1 MSIPFSRSIRS
12 LAADGFR
19 RSRVGMLIAVVLL
32 TLWAVWFCLA
42 RVTLY
47 EVTTTARLEVKQAVY
62 PIEAPVEGRV
72 VATHLVL
79 GQKVQAGDVLV
90 ELESDAQRLQLEE
103 EQTRLAALSAQRD
116 GIRQEIIAEKEVQD
130 QERQVATVALAEA
143 RARHHEAEVAARA
156 AQEEADVYTQM
167 RDRGL
172 TSQLDSLRVTAGARQ
187 RRAAADALYLAIDRL
202 KGEQQTRESGGKLRL
217 ERLKREATEL
227 AGQIVEAKVAI
238 ERPEYEITRRLI
250 RSPVAG
256 RLGEVGLVQI
266 GEVIHGG
273 DKLGAVVPSGVLKII
288 AHFLP
293 SKALGRIQPGQPA
306 RLRLEGFP
314 WTQYGTVAARV
325 THVASELRDKLLRVE
340 LKADADA
347 ASPIP
352 FQHGLPGTVEV
363 EVERVSPATLVLRT
377 AGLLLAAPE
386 TSARLQDDGRA
397 DR

>member
-32 TLWAVWFCLA
+32 TLWAAWFCLA

-47 EVTTTARLEVKQAVY
+47 EVTATARLEVKQAVY

-90 ELESDAQRLQLEE
+90 ELESDAQRLQPEE
-103 EQTRLAALSAQRD
+103 EQTRLAALTAQRD
-116 GIRQEIIAEKEVQD
+116 GIRQEIIAEKKVQD

-143 RARHHEAEVAARA
+143 RARHHEAEVAAQA
-156 AQEEADVYTQM
+156 VQKEADVYTQM
-167 RDRGL
+167 RARGL
-172 TSQLDSLRVTAGARQ
+172 TSQLDFLRVTAKARQ
-187 RRAAADALYLAIDRL
+187 HRAAADALRLAIDRL

-217 ERLKREATEL
+217 ERLKGEATDL

-273 DKLGAVVPSGVLKII
+273 D
-288 AHFLP
+288 
-293 SKALGRIQPGQPA
+293 
-306 RLRLEGFP
+306 
-314 WTQYGTVAARV
+314 
-325 THVASELRDKLLRVE
+325 
-340 LKADADA
+340 
-347 ASPIP
+347 
-352 FQHGLPGTVEV
+352 
-363 EVERVSPATLVLRT
+363 
-377 AGLLLAAPE
+377 
-386 TSARLQDDGRA
+386 
-397 DR
+397 